1 MQLDQKSVVNLIK
14 VKDLHAFA
22 NSIIE
27 IMIAKDSEDIERQP
41 SKMSENMTIKDM
53 TSLEDS
59 VQLNDKRLFTGGIS
73 LDSIPLNWIK
83 MPETKEI
90 LKILAFVFPLEHSHS
105 PHHILFFRIFWVVY
119 NNTFCK

>member
-1 MQLDQKSVVNLIK
+1 MQLDHKSVVNLIK

-59 VQLNDKRLFTGGIS
+59 LQLNDKRLFTGGIS

-90 LKILAFVFPLEHSHS
+90 LKILALCFG
-105 PHHILFFRIFWVVY
+105 
-119 NNTFCK
+119 N